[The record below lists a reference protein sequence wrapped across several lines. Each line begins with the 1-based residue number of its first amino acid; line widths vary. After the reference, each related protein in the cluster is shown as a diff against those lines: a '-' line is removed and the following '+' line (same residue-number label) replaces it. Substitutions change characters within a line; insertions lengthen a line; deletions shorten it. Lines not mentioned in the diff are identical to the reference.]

1 MIFWATVVA
10 LVTGAFALVGDLSS
24 TLVSFAEIAGVVAL
38 FTLICAAEAFS
49 IPKSPSFDKN
59 PVQPES

>member
-1 MIFWATVVA
+1 MIFWAAVVA
-10 LVTGAFALVGDLSS
+10 LVTGAFAMTGDLSS
-24 TLVSFAEIAGVVAL
+24 TLVSFAELAGVVAL

-49 IPKSPSFDKN
+49 IPKSSSFDKN